1 MNYISDTTDFQIPE
15 PTIVTLGK
23 FDGRHRGHQKLIR
36 TMEQQKERLGCP
48 TAVFTFSIAPLSL
61 VEGEPATVIT
71 TNEERRANME
81 KIGVDYLVEYP
92 FTEEVRRMAP
102 ADFVRDVLV
111 RRMHARAIVVGP
123 DCSFGYKGAG
133 NAELLRELAPSLGY
147 ELTVIEKEKDHA
159 RDISSTYI
167 REELD
172 RGNVEKANELLGEP
186 YAIHGRVVHGNHI
199 GGSILGFPT
208 ANIVPPSIKRLPRF
222 GVYVSRVLVDGCYHR
237 GVTNIGKKPTIQG
250 EYPAG
255 AETYI
260 FDLEEDLYGKWI
272 EVQLLAFDRGE
283 QKFPDLETLKAAIE
297 KDKEFA
303 AAYFERHP
311 EIRLGPVD
319 NSGQDLEKEG
329 LQLSNTL

>member
-133 NAELLRELAPSLGY
+133 NAELLP
-147 ELTVIEKEKDHA
+147 
-159 RDISSTYI
+159 ISGKSWTGAMW
-167 REELD
+167 RRPMSFWES
-172 RGNVEKANELLGEP
+172 P
-186 YAIHGRVVHGNHI
+186 MPFT
-199 GGSILGFPT
+199 GG
-208 ANIVPPSIKRLPRF
+208 
-222 GVYVSRVLVDGCYHR
+222 
-237 GVTNIGKKPTIQG
+237 
-250 EYPAG
+250 
-255 AETYI
+255 
-260 FDLEEDLYGKWI
+260 
-272 EVQLLAFDRGE
+272 
-283 QKFPDLETLKAAIE
+283 
-297 KDKEFA
+297 
-303 AAYFERHP
+303 
-311 EIRLGPVD
+311 
-319 NSGQDLEKEG
+319 
-329 LQLSNTL
+329 